1 MNKNYKNI
9 VLIILV
15 MFVVPLLAFGYIF
28 GFGNLNL
35 LNPIKIAND
44 ISKPDLKS
52 TDGRI
57 NILILGIDKRVE
69 GNAVKSVLTDSI
81 LVASIGVNE
90 KNVTLI
96 SLPRDLWVESKLG
109 IKGKI
114 NSVYNQYNSS
124 TGKVLGPEGTKDV
137 VEEVLG
143 IPVHYNVTINF
154 EVFKKIIDTLGGI
167 EVDIENSFTDS
178 EYPIEGKENAP
189 MNERYETI
197 TFNKGREKMDGERA
211 LKYVR
216 SRHGQGEEGTDFAR
230 SKRQQKV
237 ILAIKDKMMQAST
250 LIDLPKLKELFS
262 IYEKD
267 VETNITNEDLT
278 KFYSLYRII
287 NFDKFKRIVLDDR
300 SDAEAGG
307 ILYSPE
313 DTTAYGGAYVL
324 IPRSGDFSQI
334 HAYVKKYLFE

>member
-1 MNKNYKNI
+1 MKKNFTNI
-9 VLIILV
+9 IIFLAVLV
-15 MFVVPLLAFGYIF
+15 LLPFLGFAYIF
-28 GFGNLNL
+28 GLGNLDL
-35 LNPIKIAND
+35 LNPVKIANN
-44 ISKPDLKS
+44 ITKPDLKS

-57 NILILGIDKRVE
+57 NILILGIDKRQAN
-69 GNAVKSVLTDSI
+69 NAVTSVLTDTL

-96 SLPRDLWVESKLG
+96 SLPRDLWVESQLG

-114 NSVYNQYNSS
+114 NSVYNQYNQK
-124 TGKVLGPEGTKDV
+124 TGKILGPEGTKDV
-137 VEEVLG
+137 VEEVLD
-143 IPVHYNVTINF
+143 IPIHYNLTINF

-167 EVDIENSFTDS
+167 EVDIDNSFTDT

-189 MNERYETI
+189 MNERYETL
-197 TFNKGREKMDGERA
+197 TFNKGKVKMDGERA

-278 KFYSLYRII
+278 KFYSLYKII
-287 NFDKFKRIVLDDR
+287 NFSNFKRIVLDDR
-300 SDAEAGG
+300 SDAESGG